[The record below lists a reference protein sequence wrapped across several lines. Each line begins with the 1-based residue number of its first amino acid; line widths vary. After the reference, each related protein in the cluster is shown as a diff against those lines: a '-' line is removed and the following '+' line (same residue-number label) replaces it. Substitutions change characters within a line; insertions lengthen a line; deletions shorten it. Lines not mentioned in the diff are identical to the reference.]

1 MWRDGE
7 VAAAIAAEAGQRLME
22 LRSAQPSGTASLG
35 ARGDAAAHSVL
46 LACLRQLRGDDPVVS
61 EEGDVANAPIAR
73 RFWLVD
79 PLDGTREYAERDRSD
94 WAIHVAVVTDGVVT
108 AGAVALPRVGSCS
121 RPSIRRQCRQYCR
134 RRFASSSAARD
145 HRPSRTHSRQL
156 SAGRL
161 FPWGPPGRK
170 RPPSYSAK

>member
-1 MWRDGE
+1 
-7 VAAAIAAEAGQRLME
+7 
-22 LRSAQPSGTASLG
+22 
-35 ARGDAAAHSVL
+35 
-46 LACLRQLRGDDPVVS
+46 
-61 EEGDVANAPIAR
+61 
-73 RFWLVD
+73 
-79 PLDGTREYAERDRSD
+79 
-94 WAIHVAVVTDGVVT
+94 VT

-170 RPPSYSAK
+170 RPPSYSAKRTHTYTLVANASGIPRHPSPWRRQRGSTLRDSTGRRSGMGVGTSSYPTYSSRIRHARDCSSMRFAHSAPRRAAKAGAAP